1 MDPDTQIEPQAD
13 TPEVQTPPSGTSQ
26 GITPDDE
33 ITPPVTPN
41 EEVPQPVITP
51 PTPSKKRINLN
62 KKTLLIGGAVLLVIM
77 IAIGLFFVFKKKPAA
92 TTTSNSS
99 STTESDTPT
108 PVSVEGSTFLQS
120 AKSVDDLGI
129 IADYSYF
136 GGSTC
141 EGANYDQNCVA
152 VTKPSDIAYYQI
164 GTSKDGGNIYAFTYS
179 AGIDSGS
186 FVVVQ
191 NKDKS
196 YTILGQYGLGCLY
209 PGSTINCDNTLKELK
224 KTFKSNVS
232 VDTTTVFPEFTF
244 EKEVTVKGQKLKLV
258 GSGYFLPKGTASFGG
273 AFSNDKSTA
282 NKLDTVKGKTFYDVV
297 SKDEPNFTVNDFYA
311 SYNSIFGAS
320 YSQNGEIAKN
330 DGKLAYNWKIGDK
343 DAVQYFSAG
352 AGCGS
357 AAGFVV
363 AKNINDSDLVLAGT
377 TPGGQ
382 KLYQLPT
389 SAALAQELFTTD
401 YNGGPDVQDAAL
413 KNLTIQQFTDKHAY
427 FLVRN
432 GMDQLMVYQRSDLFI
447 RGGCGK
453 PVVYLYPT
461 KNTNVDVSVGADVR
475 ISEPTYPSGGWQD
488 VLAAPSGKLTYK
500 GKAYDSLYWEGYGYG
515 LYPAI
520 TSGSVVAKKDAVST
534 IRSQLKQQGLNNT
547 EIDDFM
553 EFWQPRLPNTPYVR
567 LSWLSTAQ
575 LNTLAPL
582 NVTPKPQTVIR
593 VFLDFEGLDQPITLP
608 QQTLATPKR
617 QGFTVVEWGG
627 LLRDGLSL

>member
-1 MDPDTQIEPQAD
+1 MDPDTQDQPQAETPAVETSPQIAPESETV
-13 TPEVQTPPSGTSQ
+13 TPEMPAVEPLQST
-26 GITPDDE
+26 
-33 ITPPVTPN
+33 VM
-41 EEVPQPVITP
+41 
-51 PTPSKKRINLN
+51 PSKKGMN
-62 KKTLLIGGAVLLVIM
+62 KFKLSKKSLLIGGGILLAII
-77 IAIGLFFVFKKKPAA
+77 IAIGLFFVFRKKPV
-92 TTTSNSS
+92 TSAPASS
-99 STTESDTPT
+99 SSNKKTDLPPAVTVD
-108 PVSVEGSTFLQS
+108 GSTFLQS
-120 AKSVDDLGI
+120 AKSVGDLGV
-129 IADYSYF
+129 IADYSF
-136 GGSTC
+136 FSGDTC
-141 EGANYDQNCVA
+141 DGPNYDQNCVP

-186 FVVVQ
+186 YILIQ
-191 NKDKS
+191 SKDGKS
-196 YTILGQYGLGCLY
+196 YTVIGRHSSIGCLSEQ
-209 PGSTINCDNTLKELK
+209 STVSCDSTLDELK

-244 EKEVTVKGQKLKLV
+244 EKEVTVKGQKLKLL

-273 AFSNDKSTA
+273 IFSSDKATA
-282 NKLDTVKGKTFYDVV
+282 NKLDTVKQKTFYDVV

-311 SYNSIFGAS
+311 SYNNLFGAS
-320 YSQNGEIAKN
+320 YEQNGEIAKN
-330 DGKLAYNWKIGDK
+330 SGKLAYNWKTGDK

-363 AKNINDSDLVLAGT
+363 AKNVADSDLVLAGT

-382 KLYQLPT
+382 KLYQLST
-389 SAALAQELFTTD
+389 SAPLAQELFTSD
-401 YNGGPDVQDAAL
+401 YNGGPDVQDDSL

-432 GMDQLMVYQRSDLFI
+432 GLDQLMVYQRSDLFI

-461 KNTNVDVSVGADVR
+461 KNTPVSVAVGADVR
-475 ISEPTYPSGGWQD
+475 ISEPTYPSGGWQN
-488 VLAAPSGKLTYK
+488 VLATPSGKLTYK
-500 GKAYDSLYWEGYGYG
+500 GSSYDSLYWEGYGHG
-515 LYPAI
+515 QYPNI
-520 TSGSVVAKKDAVST
+520 TAGSVVAKKDAVST

-553 EFWQPRLPNTPYVR
+553 EFWQPRLPDTPYVR

-582 NVTPKPQTVIR
+582 QISPKPQSVIR
-593 VFLDFEGLDQPITLP
+593 VFLDFEGLDRPISLP
-608 QQTLATPKR
+608 TQTLTTPKR